1 MTLSIHRS
9 DRADALVRGL
19 GGLLA
24 SVPADP
30 FTPDLV
36 AVPSLGVERWIAQ
49 TLSTSLGTAAGAA
62 DGICANVLFP
72 NPSRLVADAVAVAS
86 GVDPDQDPW
95 REERL
100 TWHLLDVVD
109 RCATEPWCRT
119 LGRHLGLVDGAGD
132 GAGDGR
138 VIGDA
143 GSRPRRSW
151 PACSPRT
158 ASSGPSLLREW
169 AAGADT
175 DGDGR
180 PLDEDLA
187 WQAELWRRLRASVGV
202 DSPAERVDAACR
214 RLRDEPSLVDLPERF
229 SVFGPTRLTSDQVQ
243 VLAALGEHRDV
254 HLWLSAPLARAV
266 GPGGA
271 ERPGGDPSARRPGG
285 RAAAAPVDRVVRA
298 RRAGDAGPA
307 GGRGRGARG
316 GRVPAGGGVVPTG
329 RAGPCWARC
338 RRTSG
343 WTGSRA
349 GTTCATAT
357 GRCRCTPATAGSA
370 RSRCSARCC
379 SACSRTTPPWSRAT

>member
-1 MTLSIHRS
+1 M
-9 DRADALVRGL
+9 
-19 GGLLA
+19 
-24 SVPADP
+24 
-30 FTPDLV
+30 
-36 AVPSLGVERWIAQ
+36 
-49 TLSTSLGTAAGAA
+49 
-62 DGICANVLFP
+62 
-72 NPSRLVADAVAVAS
+72 
-86 GVDPDQDPW
+86 
-95 REERL
+95 
-100 TWHLLDVVD
+100 
-109 RCATEPWCRT
+109 
-119 LGRHLGLVDGAGD
+119 
-132 GAGDGR
+132 
-138 VIGDA
+138 IGDA

-254 HLWLSAPLARAV
+254 HLWLSHPSHALWDRVARSAPAV
-266 GPGGA
+266 T
-271 ERPGGDPSARRPGG
+271 RRRDDP
-285 RAAAAPVDRVVRA
+285 AAALPRHPLIGSCGRDAREMQVRLA
-298 RRAGDAGPA
+298 AA
-307 GGRGRGARG
+307 GG
-316 GRVPAGGGVVPTG
+316 VPAVDEYLPVGELAPTG
-329 RAGPCWARC
+329 RRRSLAGPRC

-343 WTGSRA
+343 WTGRRA
-349 GTTCATAT
+349 GTTWPTAT

-379 SACSRTTPPWSRAT
+379 SACSRTTRPWSRAT